1 MKIKSFFLLTFLSL
15 SLLTKAQCF
24 PVDTLK
30 LNTTYRLLEKN
41 PGNEELKKQ
50 FFDSFPNTWFDFIST
65 YGYSSQEGYDL
76 SMYFMVNKHL
86 DALGSQS
93 SKVSDA
99 AYCEKIVSLAIG
111 AILDADG
118 PNALHGLEHAVMK
131 NKTKAMMSVIA
142 NLTEPDQML
151 YWQFYW
157 SALFKKDY
165 VDEYEQLR
173 KKLISDYP
181 NETKIMDIAY
191 EYFCGKVL
199 FGSWNH
205 INGSK
210 LAFEGR

>member
-15 SLLTKAQCF
+15 SLLAKAQCF

-65 YGYSSQEGYDL
+65 YGYSSREGYDL

-99 AYCEKIVSLAIG
+99 AYCKKIVSLAIG

-118 PNALHGLEHAVMK
+118 QNALHGLEHVVMK
-131 NKTKAMMSVIA
+131 NKTKAMMSNVGNA
-142 NLTEPDQML
+142 QHKVFAVN
-151 YWQFYW
+151 F
-157 SALFKKDY
+157 
-165 VDEYEQLR
+165 
-173 KKLISDYP
+173 
-181 NETKIMDIAY
+181 
-191 EYFCGKVL
+191 FCRTPRWFV
-199 FGSWNH
+199 
-205 INGSK
+205 
-210 LAFEGR
+210 